1 MAQTSLNKTINIL
14 LIEDLN
20 YDAQLE
26 QTILEKSNS
35 QYSIQWVSN
44 KEEFYKACEQCVPDV
59 VVSDYHLPDIT
70 AEEIIEYINTNF
82 KYVPVIIISGA
93 IGEETTVEIIKY
105 GAVDVLLKQH
115 LFKLP
120 QAIERAI
127 AEKQKRKE
135 LDDAL
140 EKLTKTKELQELILQ
155 NVPVGIIVTK
165 LNGEIIEINRAGLRM
180 LGYDRDTILNHF
192 SAKGFFVDKKQQ
204 KHFFNLLQHKKL
216 VNNFEAKVYRK
227 DGAVRIFSFHSVL
240 QPIGN
245 EQCIFTAALDLT
257 DQKALEDRV
266 LFLSFFDPLTQLPN
280 RALLKDRIDLAL
292 MRARH
297 NKRYVAVIT
306 LDVDRFKYVND
317 SLGHRVGDDILL
329 EISQKLSKSLRDGD
343 VVARIGN
350 DEFGIMLIDIA
361 RNEDIISI
369 INKIRNIFTL
379 PFHVDTNELLITAS
393 MGVSIFPTD
402 GNTAEEL
409 LQNADIALAKAREQG
424 RFTCEFYTRDLNKR
438 VSDYISL
445 EAKLKRAIAQNEFE
459 LYYQPYFNI
468 KTRKVAGME
477 ALLRWNSEG
486 SVISPATFIPV
497 LEDSGLIIE
506 AGRWIIE
513 EVCRQLLQWK
523 QAGLLVK
530 PVSLNVSPI
539 QFQQADFKDMVL
551 NIISSYA
558 MDTGYIVLEITES
571 TYMRNIDYTK
581 KVMQV
586 LKDVGLHFAIDD
598 FGTGYSSL
606 SSLLALSFDY
616 LKVDRSFVMNVDVDP
631 HSSILIRAINT
642 MAHTIGIRTIAE
654 GVETESQLQSLT
666 DLRCDY
672 VQGYYFSR
680 PVQVDA
686 IQKLLLQP

>member
-1 MAQTSLNKTINIL
+1 MTELAQKKINVL
-14 LIEDLN
+14 LVEDLT

-26 QTILEKSNS
+26 KTILEKSNLRCD
-35 QYSIQWVSN
+35 IVWVSN
-44 KEEFYKACEQCVPDV
+44 KDEFYTACKEFVPDV

-70 AEEIIEYINTNF
+70 AEEIVEYINTNC

-93 IGEETTVEIIKY
+93 IGEETTVEIIKN

-120 QAIERAI
+120 QVIERAI
-127 AEKQKRKE
+127 AETQKKKD
-135 LDDAL
+135 LDEAL

-155 NVPVGIIVTK
+155 NVPVGIIVVK
-165 LNGEIIEINRAGLRM
+165 KDGEIVEINNHALM
-180 LGYDRDTILNHF
+180 LLGYNQDTRPQHF
-192 SAKGFFVDKKQQ
+192 SAKSFFVEASQCT
-204 KHFFNLLQHKKL
+204 HFFKVLNAKKIIQ
-216 VNNFEAKVYRK
+216 NYEAKVCRK
-227 DGAVRIFSFHSVL
+227 DGAIRIFSFCAVMHTID
-240 QPIGN
+240 QK
-245 EQCIFTAALDLT
+245 QYIFTAIIDVT
-257 DQKALEDRV
+257 EQRVLEDRV

-317 SLGHRVGDDILL
+317 SLGHKIGDDILL
-329 EISQKLSKSLRDGD
+329 EISQKLSKTLRDGD

-361 RNEDIISI
+361 RNEDIISV
-369 INKIRNIFTL
+369 INKIRNIFTQ
-379 PFHVDTNELLITAS
+379 PFHVGTNELLITAS
-393 MGVSIFPTD
+393 MGVALFPND
-402 GNTAEEL
+402 GGSAEEL

-424 RFTCEFYTRDLNKR
+424 RFTCQFYTKDLNRK

-468 KTRKVAGME
+468 RTKKIAGME
-477 ALLRWNSEG
+477 ALLRWNSDG
-486 SVISPATFIPV
+486 KVISPATFIPV
-497 LEDSGLIIE
+497 LEDSGLIID

-513 EVCRQLLQWK
+513 DVCRQLLQWK
-523 QAGLLVK
+523 KTGLQVK

-539 QFQQADFKDMVL
+539 QFQKPDFKDMV
-551 NIISSYA
+551 IDTIPSFS

-571 TYMRNIDYTK
+571 TYMRNIEYTK
-581 KVMQV
+581 HVMQV
-586 LKDVGLHFAIDD
+586 LKDRGLHFAIDD

-616 LKVDRSFVMNVDVDP
+616 LKIDRSFIVNVDNDP
-631 HSSILIRAINT
+631 NSSILIRAINT

-654 GVETESQLQSLT
+654 GVETESQLQLLA
-666 DLRCDY
+666 DLRCDFA
-672 VQGYYFSR
+672 QGFYFSK
-680 PVQVDA
+680 PLKVD
-686 IQKLLLQP
+686 KLIELLK

>member
-1 MAQTSLNKTINIL
+1 MARSQLMNTINV
-14 LIEDLN
+14 LIVEDLN

-26 QTILEKSNS
+26 KAILEKSNLDCT
-35 QYSIQWVSN
+35 IQWVSN
-44 KEEFYKACEQCVPDV
+44 KDEFFAACKQCIPDV

-70 AEEIIEYINTNF
+70 AEEIIEYINKNF

-93 IGEETTVEIIKY
+93 IGEETTVEIIKN

-127 AEKQKRKE
+127 AETLKRKE
-135 LDDAL
+135 LNDAL
-140 EKLTKTKELQELILQ
+140 EKLTKAKELQELILQ
-155 NVPVGIIVTK
+155 HVPVGIIVAK
-165 LNGEIIEINRAGLRM
+165 KDGEVVEINKHALLL
-180 LGYDRDTILNHF
+180 LGYTLENKPQHF
-192 SAKGFFVDKKQQ
+192 SAKSFFVDGSQRT
-204 KHFFNLLQHKKL
+204 HFFKVLNAKRIIQ
-216 VNNFEAKVYRK
+216 NYEAKVCRK
-227 DGAVRIFSFHSVL
+227 DGAVRIFSFYAVMHTIDH
-240 QPIGN
+240 Q
-245 EQCIFTAALDLT
+245 QYIFTAMIDVT
-257 DQKALEDRV
+257 EQRVLEDRV

-280 RALLKDRIDLAL
+280 RALLRDRIDLAL

-306 LDVDRFKYVND
+306 LDIDRFKYVND
-317 SLGHRVGDDILL
+317 SLGHKVGDDILL
-329 EISQKLSKSLRDGD
+329 SISQKLSKTLRDGD

-361 RNEDIISI
+361 RNEDIISV
-369 INKIRNIFTL
+369 INKVRNIFAL
-379 PFHVDTNELLITAS
+379 PFHIDNNELLITAS
-393 MGVSIFPTD
+393 MGVALFPSD
-402 GNTAEEL
+402 GNYADEL

-424 RFTCEFYTRDLNKR
+424 RFTCEFYTKDLNRK

-445 EAKLKRAIAQNEFE
+445 EAKLKRAIAQNQFE

-468 KTRKVAGME
+468 KTRKVTGME

-486 SVISPATFIPV
+486 KVVSPATFIPV
-497 LEDSGLIIE
+497 LEDSGLIID

-523 QAGLLVK
+523 KAGLPVN

-539 QFQQADFKDMVL
+539 QFQQSDFTNMV
-551 NIISSYA
+551 IDVISSYNVDA
-558 MDTGYIVLEITES
+558 SNIVLEITES
-571 TYMRNIDYTK
+571 TYMRNIEYTK
-581 KVMQV
+581 QVMQV
-586 LKDVGLHFAIDD
+586 LKDKGLHFAIDD

-616 LKVDRSFVMNVDVDP
+616 LKIDRSFVMNVDVDP

-642 MAHTIGIRTIAE
+642 MAHAIGIRTIAE
-654 GVETESQLQSLT
+654 GIETESQLQSLS
-666 DLRCDY
+666 DLRCDFA
-672 VQGYYFSR
+672 QGFYFSR
-680 PVQVDA
+680 PLQVK
-686 IQKLLLQP
+686 KLEELLQKK

>member
-1 MAQTSLNKTINIL
+1 MAHTSLNNTINVL

-35 QYSIQWVSN
+35 KYSIQWVSN
-44 KEEFYKACEQCVPDV
+44 KEEFYKACEQCIPDV

-70 AEEIIEYINTNF
+70 AEEIIEYINANF

-93 IGEETTVEIIKY
+93 IGEETTVEIIKN

-127 AEKQKRKE
+127 VETSKRKE
-135 LDDAL
+135 LQEAL
-140 EKLTKTKELQELILQ
+140 EKLKKTKELQELILQ
-155 NVPVGIIVTK
+155 NVPVGIIVATK
-165 LNGEIIEINRAGLRM
+165 DGTVIEINRHALGM
-180 LGYDRDTILNHF
+180 LGYDTGNTPQHF
-192 SAKGFFVDKKQQ
+192 SAQGFFVDSSQRN
-204 KHFFNLLQHKKL
+204 HFFKVLNAKKIIQ
-216 VNNFEAKVYRK
+216 NYEARVYRK
-227 DGAVRIFSFHSVL
+227 DGQIRICSFYAVMHKIDG
-240 QPIGN
+240 Q
-245 EQCIFTAALDLT
+245 QYIFTAIIDVT
-257 DQKALEDRV
+257 EQKALEDRV

-306 LDVDRFKYVND
+306 LDVDRFKYIND
-317 SLGHRVGDDILL
+317 SLGHKVGDDILL

-350 DEFGIMLIDIA
+350 DEFGIMLIDVA
-361 RNEDIISI
+361 RNEDIISV

-424 RFTCEFYTRDLNKR
+424 RFTCEFYTKDLNKK

-486 SVISPATFIPV
+486 NVISPATFIPV
-497 LEDSGLIIE
+497 LEDSGLIID
-506 AGRWIIE
+506 AGKWIIE
-513 EVCRQLLQWK
+513 EVCRQLLAWK
-523 QAGLLVK
+523 QAGLPVK

-539 QFQQADFKDMVL
+539 QFQQTDFKDMVMD
-551 NIISSYA
+551 IISSYA
-558 MDTGYIVLEITES
+558 MDTGLIVLEITES

-586 LKDVGLHFAIDD
+586 LKDAGLHFAIDD

-616 LKVDRSFVMNVDVDP
+616 LKVDRSFVMHVDDDP

-654 GVETESQLQSLT
+654 GVETESQLQSVAG
-666 DLRCDY
+666 LRCDY
-672 VQGYYFSR
+672 AQGYYFSR
-680 PVQVDA
+680 PLQLDA
-686 IQKLLLQP
+686 IHKLLLQS

>member
-1 MAQTSLNKTINIL
+1 MTQTSLNKTINIL

-70 AEEIIEYINTNF
+70 AEEIVEYINTKF
-82 KYVPVIIISGA
+82 KYVPIIIISGA

-127 AEKQKRKE
+127 VETGKRKE

-140 EKLTKTKELQELILQ
+140 EKLKKTKELQELILQ
-155 NVPVGIIVTK
+155 NVPVGIIVAAEDGK
-165 LNGEIIEINRAGLRM
+165 VIEINKYALSL
-180 LGYDRDTILNHF
+180 LGYAQDNKPHYL
-192 SAKGFFVDKKQQ
+192 SAKTFFAENTQRIRFFKVLNEKKIIQ
-204 KHFFNLLQHKKL
+204 NY
-216 VNNFEAKVYRK
+216 EAKIKREN
-227 DGAVRIFSFHSVL
+227 GAIRIFSFYAVMHHIDR
-240 QPIGN
+240 Q
-245 EQCIFTAALDLT
+245 QYIFTAFFDVT
-257 DQKALEDRV
+257 EQKALEDRI

-329 EISQKLSKSLRDGD
+329 EISQKLSQSLRDGD

-424 RFTCEFYTRDLNKR
+424 RFYLR
-438 VSDYISL
+438 I
-445 EAKLKRAIAQNEFE
+445 
-459 LYYQPYFNI
+459 LY
-468 KTRKVAGME
+468 KG
-477 ALLRWNSEG
+477 
-486 SVISPATFIPV
+486 
-497 LEDSGLIIE
+497 
-506 AGRWIIE
+506 
-513 EVCRQLLQWK
+513 
-523 QAGLLVK
+523 
-530 PVSLNVSPI
+530 
-539 QFQQADFKDMVL
+539 FK
-551 NIISSYA
+551 
-558 MDTGYIVLEITES
+558 
-571 TYMRNIDYTK
+571 
-581 KVMQV
+581 
-586 LKDVGLHFAIDD
+586 
-598 FGTGYSSL
+598 
-606 SSLLALSFDY
+606 
-616 LKVDRSFVMNVDVDP
+616 
-631 HSSILIRAINT
+631 
-642 MAHTIGIRTIAE
+642 
-654 GVETESQLQSLT
+654 
-666 DLRCDY
+666 
-672 VQGYYFSR
+672 
-680 PVQVDA
+680 
-686 IQKLLLQP
+686 

>member
-1 MAQTSLNKTINIL
+1 MAHSHLMRTINVL
-14 LIEDLN
+14 LIEDIT

-26 QTILEKSNS
+26 KAILEKSDLDCN
-35 QYSIQWVSN
+35 IQWVSN
-44 KEEFYKACEQCVPDV
+44 KEEFFKACTEYIPDV

-70 AEEIIEYINTNF
+70 AEEIIEYINKNF

-93 IGEETTVEIIKY
+93 IGEETTVEIIKN

-127 AEKQKRKE
+127 AETQKRKE
-135 LDDAL
+135 LDEAL
-140 EKLTKTKELQELILQ
+140 EKLTKTKELQDLILQ
-155 NVPVGIIVTK
+155 HVPVGIIVAK
-165 LNGEIIEINRAGLRM
+165 KDGEVVEINKHALLL
-180 LGYDRDTILNHF
+180 LGYTLENKPQHF
-192 SAKGFFVDKKQQ
+192 SAKSFFVDGSQRT
-204 KHFFNLLQHKKL
+204 HFFKVLNAKRIIQ
-216 VNNFEAKVYRK
+216 NYEAKVCRK
-227 DGAVRIFSFHSVL
+227 DGAVRIFSFYAVMHTIDH
-240 QPIGN
+240 Q
-245 EQCIFTAALDLT
+245 QYIFTAMIDVT
-257 DQKALEDRV
+257 EQRVLEDRV

-306 LDVDRFKYVND
+306 LDIDRFKYVND
-317 SLGHRVGDDILL
+317 LLGHKIGDDILL
-329 EISQKLSKSLRDGD
+329 SISQKLSKTLRDGD

-361 RNEDIISI
+361 RNEDIISV
-369 INKIRNIFTL
+369 INKVRNIFAL
-379 PFHVDTNELLITAS
+379 PFHIDNNELLITAS
-393 MGVSIFPTD
+393 MGVALFPSD
-402 GNTAEEL
+402 GNNADEL

-424 RFTCEFYTRDLNKR
+424 RFTCEFYTKDLNRK

-445 EAKLKRAIAQNEFE
+445 EAKLKRAIAQNQFE

-486 SVISPATFIPV
+486 KVISPATFIPV
-497 LEDSGLIIE
+497 LEDSGLIID

-523 QAGLLVK
+523 KVGLPVN

-539 QFQQADFKDMVL
+539 QFQQSDFTNMV
-551 NIISSYA
+551 IDVISSYNVDA
-558 MDTGYIVLEITES
+558 SNIVLEITES
-571 TYMRNIDYTK
+571 TYMRNIEYTK
-581 KVMQV
+581 QVLQV
-586 LKDVGLHFAIDD
+586 LKDKGLHFAIDD

-616 LKVDRSFVMNVDVDP
+616 LKIDRSFVMNVDVDP

-642 MAHTIGIRTIAE
+642 MAHAIGIRTIAE
-654 GVETESQLQSLT
+654 GIETESQLKSLS
-666 DLRCDY
+666 DLRCDFA
-672 VQGYYFSR
+672 QGFYFSR
-680 PVQVDA
+680 PLQVN
-686 IQKLLLQP
+686 KLEELLQKK

>member
-1 MAQTSLNKTINIL
+1 MEHGLTQKTINVL

-35 QYSIQWVSN
+35 QYCIQWVSN
-44 KEEFYKACEQCVPDV
+44 KDEFYKTCEKFIPDV

-70 AEEIIEYINTNF
+70 AEEIIEYINANF

-93 IGEETTVEIIKY
+93 IGEETTVEILKY

-127 AEKQKRKE
+127 NETLKRRE
-135 LDDAL
+135 LADTL
-140 EKLTKTKELQELILQ
+140 EKLKKTKDIQELILQ
-155 NVPVGIIVTK
+155 NVPVGIIVAKKDGTV
-165 LNGEIIEINRAGLRM
+165 IEINQQALRL
-180 LGYDRDTILNHF
+180 LGYDEKPVQFND
-192 SAKGFFVDKKQQ
+192 KKFFVEGVQRTK
-204 KHFFNLLQHKKL
+204 FFKLLNAKNVIH
-216 VNNFEAKVYRK
+216 NFEANVYRS
-227 DGAVRIFSFHSVL
+227 DGAVRTFEFFAVMH
-240 QPIGN
+240 PIDG
-245 EQCIFTAALDLT
+245 EQCIFTAVIDIT
-257 DQKALEDRV
+257 DQKALEDKV

-280 RALLKDRIDLAL
+280 RALLRDRIDLAL

-317 SLGHRVGDDILL
+317 SLGHKVGDDILL
-329 EISQKLSKSLRDGD
+329 EISKKLLGTLRDGD

-361 RNEDIISI
+361 RNEDIIAV

-379 PFHVDTNELLITAS
+379 PFHSDTNELLITAS
-393 MGVSIFPTD
+393 MGISIFPTD
-402 GNTAEEL
+402 GHNAEEL

-424 RFTCEFYTRDLNKR
+424 RFTCEFYTKDLNKR

-445 EAKLKRAIAQNEFE
+445 EAKLKRAIAKNEFE
-459 LYYQPYFNI
+459 LYYQPYINI
-468 KTRKVAGME
+468 KTKKVAGME
-477 ALLRWNSEG
+477 ALLRWNNEG
-486 SVISPATFIPV
+486 KVISPATFIPV
-497 LEDSGLIIE
+497 LEDSGLIID

-513 EVCRQLLQWK
+513 EVCRQLVTWK
-523 QAGLLVK
+523 QAGLPVK

-539 QFQQADFKDMVL
+539 QFQQSDFKDMVMD
-551 NIISSYA
+551 IISSYTI
-558 MDTGYIVLEITES
+558 DTGYIVLEVTES
-571 TYMRNIDYTK
+571 TYMRSIDYTK
-581 KVMQV
+581 DVMQV
-586 LKDVGLHFAIDD
+586 LKDAGLHFAIDD

-606 SSLLALSFDY
+606 STLLALSFDY
-616 LKVDRSFVMNVDVDP
+616 LKIDRSFVMNVDVDL
-631 HSSILIRAINT
+631 HSTILIRAINT

-654 GVETESQLQSLT
+654 GVETESQLQSLSL
-666 DLRCDY
+666 LRCDY
-672 VQGYYFSR
+672 AQGFYFSR
-680 PVQVDA
+680 PLQVDA
-686 IQKLLLQP
+686 LQKLLFQS

>member
-1 MAQTSLNKTINIL
+1 MAHTSLNKTINIL

-44 KEEFYKACEQCVPDV
+44 KEEFYIACERCVPDV
-59 VVSDYHLPDIT
+59 VVCDYHLPDIT

-82 KYVPVIIISGA
+82 KYVPVIIVSGA
-93 IGEETTVEIIKY
+93 IGEETTVEVIKY

-120 QAIERAI
+120 QTIERAI
-127 AEKQKRKE
+127 VETGKRKE

-140 EKLTKTKELQELILQ
+140 EKLKKTKELQELILQ
-155 NVPVGIIVTK
+155 NVPVGIIVAAEDGK
-165 LNGEIIEINRAGLRM
+165 VIEINKYALSL
-180 LGYDRDTILNHF
+180 LGYTQDNKPHYLF
-192 SAKGFFVDKKQQ
+192 AKTFFAENTQRI
-204 KHFFNLLQHKKL
+204 HFFKVLNEKKAIR
-216 VNNFEAKVYRK
+216 NYEAKVKREN
-227 DGAVRIFSFHSVL
+227 GAIRIFSFYAVMHEIDR
-240 QPIGN
+240 Q
-245 EQCIFTAALDLT
+245 QYIFTAIIDVT
-257 DQKALEDRV
+257 EQKVLEDRV
-266 LFLSFFDPLTQLPN
+266 VFLSFFDPLTQLPN

-329 EISQKLSKSLRDGD
+329 EISQKLSQSLRDGD

-369 INKIRNIFTL
+369 INKIRNIFTV

-402 GNTAEEL
+402 GNSAEEL

-424 RFTCEFYTRDLNKR
+424 RFTCEFYTKDLNRK

-486 SVISPATFIPV
+486 NVISPATFIPV
-497 LEDSGLIIE
+497 LEDSGLIID

-513 EVCRQLLQWK
+513 EVCRQLSMWK
-523 QAGLLVK
+523 QEGLLVK

-539 QFQQADFKDMVL
+539 QFQQTDFKDMVL
-551 NIISSYA
+551 DIISSYTI
-558 MDTGYIVLEITES
+558 DTGYIVLEITES

-581 KVMQV
+581 NVMQV
-586 LKDVGLHFAIDD
+586 LKDAGLHFAIDD

-672 VQGYYFSR
+672 AQGYYFSR
-680 PVQVDA
+680 PLQVDA
-686 IQKLLLQP
+686 IYKLLL